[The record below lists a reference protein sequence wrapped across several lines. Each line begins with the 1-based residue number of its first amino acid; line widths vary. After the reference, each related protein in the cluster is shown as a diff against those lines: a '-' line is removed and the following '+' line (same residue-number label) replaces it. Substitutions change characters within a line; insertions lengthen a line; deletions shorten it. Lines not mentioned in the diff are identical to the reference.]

1 MRQAIE
7 RSASFV
13 DKSNLEARI
22 KEALEKPIIYDFAID
37 KIGRKV
43 TIFILL
49 VRRCV
54 NGGITKRFLLL
65 DGLIFSHNISSFFA
79 LHHGIPSF
87 ILFSRAIKRVQFV
100 KFWFSIFIYHE
111 N

>member
-1 MRQAIE
+1 MNDGWIQVRQAIE

-49 VRRCV
+49 VRRRV
-54 NGGITKRFLLL
+54 NDGITKRSLLL
-65 DGLIFSHNISSFFA
+65 DELIFSHNISSFFA
-79 LHHGIPSF
+79 LHHGIPSV
-87 ILFSRAIKRVQFV
+87 ILCFLVQ
-100 KFWFSIFIYHE
+100 
-111 N
+111 